1 MKNLGRLMQQAQEMQ
16 AKMAEFQEQ
25 LLDREI
31 EGAAGGGMVTV
42 TLNGK
47 GEAKAVRV
55 DPALADPDDMEVLE
69 DLVVAAINDA
79 RTKIDAM
86 TSEEMSKMTGGLN
99 LPPGM
104 KLPF

>member
-1 MKNLGRLMQQAQEMQ
+1 MTNLGRLMQQAQEMQ

-25 LLDREI
+25 LVDTEI
-31 EGAAGGGMVTV
+31 EGGAGGGMVTIRF
-42 TLNGK
+42 NGK
-47 GEAKAVRV
+47 GEAKAVSI
-55 DPALADPDDMEVLE
+55 DPALAEADDIEVLE

-79 RTKIDAM
+79 RAKIETLTA
-86 TSEEMSKMTGGLN
+86 EQMSKMTGGLG

>member
-47 GEAKAVRV
+47 GEARAVRV

-69 DLVVAAINDA
+69 DLLVAAINDA